1 MIASSRAVQS
11 CRGVSMR
18 FHHAAGTI
26 WRRRDELLIG
36 GVVGCWRRGD
46 RTEVRAWSAIMPV
59 TPAWL
64 HEYPSVC
71 LCLCRVV
78 QTTYS
83 LASVTYTTN
92 KPCAYKVNKS
102 RRLMDKAH
110 FAELVYNLNLITESS
125 SWRKYSYE
133 NEAIHAYRLSRRSAV
148 QLDLLLWRNDYS
160 APDRGAEYCDERVC
174 LCVCVCPR
182 TYFRNYTSDLHQFL
196 CTLPMAVARS
206 SSGGAVIRH
215 VFPVCGWRHICTYR

>member
-1 MIASSRAVQS
+1 MTTPWRTTNWWR
-11 CRGVSMR
+11 CR
-18 FHHAAGTI
+18 
-26 WRRRDELLIG
+26 LLKAY
-36 GVVGCWRRGD
+36 GD

-83 LASVTYTTN
+83 LASITYTTN

-160 APDRGAEYCDERVC
+160 AHDRGAEYCDERVC
-174 LCVCVCPR
+174 LCVYVCLCVRVCLSAIISSEPYVR
-182 TYFRNYTSDLHQFL
+182 SSPTFL
-196 CTLPMAVARS
+196 CTLPVSDFFKSVNIWQSYKQERGCLVHCNFAKYS
-206 SSGGAVIRH
+206 SISI
-215 VFPVCGWRHICTYR
+215 F